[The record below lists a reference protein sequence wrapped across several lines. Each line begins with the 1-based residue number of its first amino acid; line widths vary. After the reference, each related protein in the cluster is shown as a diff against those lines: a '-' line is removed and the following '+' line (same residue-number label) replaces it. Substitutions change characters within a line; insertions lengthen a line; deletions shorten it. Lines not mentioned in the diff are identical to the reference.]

1 MLKKQL
7 SYFIIIGILASIT
20 NFVIAW
26 LLVEL
31 DIFKPMVANFF
42 AFLIAFNVSYFGHR
56 FLTFSTTTQSHKKA
70 ATQFFINVMI
80 GLALNEGIYYVLLYL
95 LHIQYLLALFITM
108 GLVAVYTF
116 VVSKFLIFKA

>member
-7 SYFIIIGILASIT
+7 SLFIIVGILASIT
-20 NFVIAW
+20 NFIIVWI
-26 LLVEL
+26 LVEVN
-31 DIFKPMVANFF
+31 IFRPLVANFF

-70 ATQFFINVMI
+70 AIQFFINVTI
-80 GLALNEGIYYVLLYL
+80 GLGLNESIYYVLIYILK
-95 LHIQYLLALFITM
+95 IQYLLALFITM
-108 GLVAVYTF
+108 ALVAIYTF